1 MKKFVSKFRIII
13 LLCLFLS
20 SRLYAGELILPEN
33 AQHGSTVSIIYKPS
47 KDDSDV
53 KSTLIAY
60 CYTSSQ
66 VKPTA
71 YQAAIS
77 DKGEASITI
86 PMDAV
91 YVMFKVMNGKT
102 VDDNGQQFWSLPVV
116 DSDNNVKENTY
127 FRAGISYLGQ
137 LPDNCKRGVSPAKS
151 EEMLSQ
157 ELRSFPDN
165 VPAKAG
171 LAILSYDNKKMT
183 KIEFE
188 RNIRSIFAKV
198 KDWSKEE
205 VVRSAWRSF
214 NAIGDKNRADSIAR
228 IYVKNHPTS
237 ELAEDYGLE
246 ILQRLNDQRQV
257 VDLGMKYILNFPHS
271 KEMPML
277 AQGLAPVAASLSV
290 LDSLI
295 ERYSLEKH
303 KNPFV
308 VSMFAFIQVDADST
322 KIPVAIGYLTKE
334 RDALLKSGT
343 QYLKPRWMSDIEWIE
358 KEESLMA
365 QITATRGFI
374 YERNNQKMQAIQD
387 LEYVV
392 TQYPLSCHEVIYDK
406 LVGLLYEDKSKWNK
420 AFLWS
425 GRAIELSRANDNIKK
440 INQETFTSSA
450 QYTTYDEYRKVIDN
464 ASTMSRRRSLKN
476 QMLQQPM
483 PKGKIIDKEGKSVEI
498 SSFLGKTLIIDFWA
512 TWCGPCR
519 TSFPAMQKL
528 YDKYKNDDKVEFL
541 IVNCWE
547 RSDDKKKTVDEFMAK
562 NNYTFPVYFDEND
575 TFAKSLGVTG
585 IPAKFFVSPLGIIQF
600 KESGFQGEAKFMED
614 GIDKIE
620 LLQSGTK

>member
-1 MKKFVSKFRIII
+1 MKKFVFKFNIII
-13 LLCLFLS
+13 LLYLFLI
-20 SRLYAGELILPEN
+20 SRLHAGELILPDN
-33 AQHGSTVSIIYKPS
+33 AQQGSTVSLIYKPS
-47 KDDSDV
+47 KENSED
-53 KSTLIAY
+53 KHTLIAY
-60 CYTSSQ
+60 CYGSHH

-71 YQAAIS
+71 YQAPIS
-77 DKGEASITI
+77 EKGEARITI

-91 YVMFKVMNGKT
+91 YVMFKVINGKS

-116 DSDNNVKENTY
+116 DSDNKVKEYAY

-137 LPDNCKRGVSPAKS
+137 LPENCKRGVSSAKS

-157 ELRSFPDN
+157 ELRLYPDN

-171 LAILSYDNKKMT
+171 MAMLSHDNKKIT

-188 RNIRSIFAKV
+188 KSIRSIFATV
-198 KDWSKEE
+198 KDWSKEQ

-214 NAIGDKNRADSIAR
+214 NAIGDKNRADSIANAF
-228 IYVKNHPTS
+228 VKTHPTS
-237 ELAEDYGLE
+237 ELAEDYGLD

-257 VDLGMKYILNFPHS
+257 VDLGIQYILNFPYS

-290 LDSLI
+290 LDSVI
-295 ERYSLEKH
+295 ERYSQEKYR
-303 KNPFV
+303 NPFV

-322 KIPVAIGYLTKE
+322 KIPIAIEYLTKE

-343 QYLKPRWMSDIEWIE
+343 QYFKPRWMADIEWLE
-358 KEESLMA
+358 KEESLMT

-374 YERNNQKMQAIQD
+374 YERNNQKTKAIND

-406 LVGLLYEDKSKWNK
+406 LVGLLYENKNLWNK
-420 AFLWS
+420 AFFWS
-425 GRAIELSRANDNIKK
+425 GKAIEISRANDNIKK

-450 QYTTYDEYRKVIDN
+450 QYTTYDDYRKVIDN
-464 ASTMSRRRSLKN
+464 ASAMSRRRILKN
-476 QMLQQPM
+476 QMIQQPM
-483 PKGKIIDKEGKSVEI
+483 PKGKVLNKEGKSIEI
-498 SSFLGKTLIIDFWA
+498 SSLLGKTLIIDFWA

-519 TSFPAMQKL
+519 ASFPAMQKL
-528 YDKYKNDDKVEFL
+528 YDKYRNNDKVEFL

-585 IPAKFFVSPLGIIQF
+585 IPAKFFVSPSGIIQF
-600 KESGFQGEAKFMED
+600 KESGFQGEAKFIED
-614 GIDKIE
+614 GIDKID
-620 LLQSGTK
+620 LLQSDTQ